1 VVSTTIAQLPQNVM
15 ARSNLHRPKDKEKPL
30 FSANT
35 DNHKE
40 VFVSFADPETELKEV
55 DKELT
60 PENHEY
66 RPNIV
71 V

>member
-1 VVSTTIAQLPQNVM
+1 M
-15 ARSNLHRPKDKEKPL
+15 ALSNLHRPKNKEKPSS
-30 FSANT
+30 SANT

-40 VFVSFADPETELKEV
+40 VFVSLFTESETEFKEV
-55 DKELT
+55 NKELT

-71 V
+71 G